1 MWGPLEVI
9 GPPAEPTDETP
20 APATPAP
27 ATPALTGTLNIPI
40 ENITLPTESLI
51 LSAAIALMA
60 TDITPPADAVSLQG
74 AINLLSSDIAAP
86 PLPIPLQGVIN
97 AELNKTFTEPIAL
110 AGVINATVNTPALPE
125 GMVEVGPL
133 EVIGPPDDTSPTTPT
148 PSALQGVINADL
160 NKTFTE
166 PIALAGIINATV
178 HTPDLPEG
186 RVEVGPLEV
195 VGPPGETPTPA
206 PTAELIPGIINVEL
220 NKLFDEPVQI
230 AGVVNAGTAG
240 GVGGTRAL
248 RDADDED
255 PENPQLDIGDLEGEI
270 DSLKISDEAKA
281 LIEPVLLKG
290 EIQAELIKL
299 FPEPVLIDG
308 IINARINYAT
318 GAEPPAGGGEGGTG
332 QTALSIGEFDPKTPG
347 EQSGQGFNLNP
358 DGGLVANRNAGG
370 GGGGNAIQVS
380 LPKSTLNAIAQ
391 EKTLLEMQAGFRS
404 QFQETNTYFSNIVGG
419 LTSANRHLSGIRRA
433 LLADDTP
440 QIQLST
446 EATLQT
452 LATESTLSALSST
465 LAQIQLNT
473 ERIADAPLVQG
484 LLDAGVEF
492 PNDPLDPTNAAFTQS
507 PIQDILSQGGL
518 SLFANF
524 DKIDRNLQ
532 TLLDA
537 QSQAQGT
544 PDLSVMGTPDNPIY
558 IRDIDAGAPRKVE
571 IVGGNVDAKVVNKT
585 LDANVVN
592 QVAVKQTGVVQV
604 SQSGEFVVQLSGGG
618 TIPVR
623 VEGGHMV
630 VDIAGG
636 LEGLAVQLADSEVGL
651 RAVGAL

>member
-1 MWGPLEVI
+1 MDINLPTEAVDLTGRIGTIEELSESVKLPPVPGLTGGIGRLVLPPGVDKPLVTGLVGEIMTVQLAEGLTLPTLPALRIPVIYDIPDLPVGRVDVGPLEVI
-9 GPPAEPTDETP
+9 GPPAEPTDE
-20 APATPAP
+20 TPAP

-97 AELNKTFTEPIAL
+97 A
-110 AGVINATVNTPALPE
+110 
-125 GMVEVGPL
+125 
-133 EVIGPPDDTSPTTPT
+133 
-148 PSALQGVINADL
+148 DL

-206 PTAELIPGIINVEL
+206 PTAELIPGIINAEL

-230 AGVVNAGTAG
+230 AGVVNARTNIAASG
-240 GVGGTRAL
+240 GRQ
-248 RDADDED
+248 RDTDEED
-255 PENPQLDIGDLEGEI
+255 PENEMLPIGDLEGEI

-318 GAEPPAGGGEGGTG
+318 GAEPPAGGGGEGGTG
-332 QTALSIGEFDPKTPG
+332 QTAPSIGEFDPKTPG
-347 EQSGQGFNLNP
+347 EQSEQGFNLNP

-473 ERIADAPLVQG
+473 ERIADAPLVNR

-571 IVGGNVDAKVVNKT
+571 IVRGQCRCKGCEQDDRCKCR
-585 LDANVVN
+585 
-592 QVAVKQTGVVQV
+592 QYC
-604 SQSGEFVVQLSGGG
+604 
-618 TIPVR
+618 R
-623 VEGGHMV
+623 
-630 VDIAGG
+630 
-636 LEGLAVQLADSEVGL
+636 
-651 RAVGAL
+651 R

>member
-1 MWGPLEVI
+1 MPWTCKG
-9 GPPAEPTDETP
+9 
-20 APATPAP
+20 
-27 ATPALTGTLNIPI
+27 
-40 ENITLPTESLI
+40 
-51 LSAAIALMA
+51 LSIFYHQ
-60 TDITPPADAVSLQG
+60 TSPHH
-74 AINLLSSDIAAP
+74 
-86 PLPIPLQGVIN
+86 PLPIP
-97 AELNKTFTEPIAL
+97 
-110 AGVINATVNTPALPE
+110 
-125 GMVEVGPL
+125 
-133 EVIGPPDDTSPTTPT
+133 
-148 PSALQGVINADL
+148 LQGVINADL

-166 PIALAGIINATV
+166 PIALAGVINATV
-178 HTPDLPEG
+178 HTPDLPVG

-206 PTAELIPGIINVEL
+206 PTAELIPGIINAEL

-230 AGVVNAGTAG
+230 AGVVNARTNIAASG
-240 GVGGTRAL
+240 GRQ
-248 RDADDED
+248 RDTDEED
-255 PENPQLDIGDLEGEI
+255 PENEMLPIGDLEGEI

-332 QTALSIGEFDPKTPG
+332 QTGPGEGQQAPRIGEFNPQTPG
-347 EQSGQGFNLNP
+347 EQSEQGFNLNP

-404 QFQETNTYFSNIVGG
+404 QFQETNTYSTNIVGG

-585 LDANVVN
+585 INTNVVN